1 MECAMTEEE
10 KRTIATSFIAGLRAR
25 DAEMLDAIMAKDVV
39 WSIPGASLTSGEA
52 CGVKGI
58 IERANQFADYSVNFE
73 ILHVVY
79 GYAGVALLL
88 HNTGKHNG
96 RTLDEHLTTVIQ
108 LEANMIKRL
117 DTYISDVKMLNEY
130 FV

>member
-1 MECAMTEEE
+1 MTEEE
-10 KRTIATSFIAGLRAR
+10 KKTIATSFIAGLRAR
-25 DAEMLDAIMAKDVV
+25 DAGMLDAIMTKDVV
-39 WSIPGASLTSGEA
+39 WTIPGAGVTSGEA
-52 CGVKGI
+52 HGVKGI
-58 IERANQFADYSVNFE
+58 IDRANQFAAYSVNIE

-79 GYAGVALLL
+79 GYTGVALLL

-108 LEANMIKRL
+108 LDADRIKRL

>member
-1 MECAMTEEE
+1 MTEEE
-10 KRTIATSFIAGLRAR
+10 KKTIATSFIAGLRAR
-25 DAEMLDAIMAKDVV
+25 DAGILEAIMTKDVI
-39 WSIPGASLTSGEA
+39 WSLPGSSVVSGEA
-52 CGVKGI
+52 RGVKGI
-58 IERANQFADYSVNFE
+58 IDRAHHFAGYSLDIE

-96 RTLDEHLTTVIQ
+96 KTLDEYLTTVIQ
-108 LEANMIKRL
+108 LDGDRIKRL

-130 FV
+130 FA